1 MISDYL
7 TFVLKYIRQRQL
19 RSWLTVI
26 GIFIGI
32 AAVVSLIS
40 ISQGM
45 QEAIS
50 GQFNLLGTDKIMI
63 MPGGGGGMM
72 AMSGF
77 STGTLTDHDMDLIKK
92 IRGAE
97 DVAGMVYKQAKVS
110 AGNEI
115 KYTFIIGLPA
125 DADWVIGDLEI
136 DGRVFK
142 EGDRYKAVVGYLLP
156 QGGLF
161 EKEVK
166 LGSSIEIEDQVFKV
180 VGSVQKIGSKTDDTQ
195 IYIPL
200 ETARVLFNEPEEMGM
215 IYVKVQEG
223 FDPTTVADKI
233 ESEMRADRDLK
244 KGEEDFSVQTAAQL
258 ADTMK
263 NILGIIQTIL
273 VGIAGISLLVGGVG
287 IMNTMYTSVLERT
300 RDIGVMKAIGARNSD
315 VLTIFLIESGVFGL
329 TGGAVGCA
337 LGLGIAK
344 GVEIYANY
352 AGYAML
358 KASITPWLVLLGL
371 GLAFGIGCLSG
382 VLPAIQASKLKPA
395 DALRYE

>member
-7 TFVLKYIRQRQL
+7 SFVLKYIGQRRL

-32 AAVVSLIS
+32 AAVISLIS

-50 GQFNLLGTDKIMI
+50 GQFQMLGTDKIII
-63 MPGGGGGMM
+63 MPGGGGGFGS
-72 AMSGF
+72 MSGS
-77 STGTLTDHDMDLIKK
+77 STGKLTDSDLDLIGKV
-92 IRGAE
+92 RGVE
-97 DVAGMVYKQAKVS
+97 DTAGMTYKQAKVS
-110 AGNEI
+110 AGNEV
-115 KYTFIIGLPA
+115 KYTFVIGLPA
-125 DADWVIGDLEI
+125 KADWVIGNLEI
-136 DGRVFK
+136 NGRVFK
-142 EGDRYKAVVGYLLP
+142 EGDRYKAVVGDTLV
-156 QGGLF
+156 QGGF
-161 EKEVK
+161 FKKEIK
-166 LGSSIEIEDQVFKV
+166 SGSSIEIENQAFKV
-180 VGSVQKIGSKTDDTQ
+180 VGSVQKIGNRQDDSQ
-195 IYIPL
+195 IYIPFD
-200 ETARVLFNEPEEMGM
+200 TARDLFNEPDEIGM
-215 IYVKVQEG
+215 IYAKVQEG
-223 FDPTTVADKI
+223 FDPTTVADRI
-233 ESEMRADRDLK
+233 ESEMRDDRDLK

-300 RDIGVMKAIGARNSD
+300 RDIGIMKAIGARNSD
-315 VLTIFLIESGVFGL
+315 VLTIFLIESGLFGL
-329 TGGAVGCA
+329 TGGVIGCI

-352 AGYAML
+352 AGYSML
-358 KASITPWLVLLGL
+358 KASINPWLVLLGL